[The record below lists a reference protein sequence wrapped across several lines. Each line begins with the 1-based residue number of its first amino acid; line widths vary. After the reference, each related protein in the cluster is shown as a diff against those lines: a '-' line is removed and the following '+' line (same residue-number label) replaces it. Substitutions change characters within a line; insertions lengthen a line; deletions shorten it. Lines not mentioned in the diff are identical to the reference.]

1 MTKSEKSLLT
11 ACSWDDEKCRE
22 KIQQKSSLHESF
34 WMWNFKLSFW
44 RYIEKI
50 SSWNKE
56 PSFDYFWR
64 ISYFAVKVNFSV
76 WTSNKHFTC
85 FTKEISL
92 SCSHKAYFNSLKWK
106 LKIEKRKELTHAQPT
121 PVSLLW
127 KFLIKQFNFGCNA
140 WQNLSR
146 FGIQEHEINK
156 KAR

>member
-1 MTKSEKSLLT
+1 MKSSSKIQAINGSLQLFFKLKKMTKSEKSLLT

-64 ISYFAVKVNFSV
+64 ISYLAVKVNFSV
-76 WTSNKHFTC
+76 WSSNKHITC
-85 FTKEISL
+85 FTKEIT
-92 SCSHKAYFNSLKWK
+92 

-121 PVSLLW
+121 PVSSFW
-127 KFLIKQFNFGCNA
+127 KF
-140 WQNLSR
+140 
-146 FGIQEHEINK
+146 
-156 KAR
+156 